1 MEKDIITE
9 SFLLVSEKNLRIEK
23 RSLEQLQKRG
33 ASPNVIA
40 EQQKVVSELTEKYE
54 EAKAATERIQKQL
67 GLRLPVC
74 AGKLRDGSRISFH
87 PCIIL
92 LETKTASKNQGLGA
106 GKHAYQVTF

>member
-40 EQQKVVSELTEKYE
+40 EQQKVVGELKVKYE
-54 EAKAATERIQKQL
+54 EAKAAKERIQKQNRRFNKY
-67 GLRLPVC
+67 G
-74 AGKLRDGSRISFH
+74 AIKMMQH
-87 PCIIL
+87 A
-92 LETKTASKNQGLGA
+92 ETFVIGIPEKKP
-106 GKHAYQVTF
+106 